1 MRGNS
6 GRGVALVS
14 VLLLLV
20 TLLVL
25 GLGMQLLALFNLQ
38 LARSATL
45 QLGARL
51 ETADTITRA
60 LLIMEQL
67 AQSGTLPDDAA
78 QLPGVTTLE
87 LRPGGQLLLRAVSSE
102 RPGVSSEALAGFS
115 PAGEFLVQGRR

>member
-78 QLPGVTTLE
+78 QLPGVTLE

-102 RPGVSSEALAGFS
+102 RPGVSSEALAGLT

>member
-1 MRGNS
+1 MRGNP

-102 RPGVSSEALAGFS
+102 RPGVSSEALAGLT